1 LYFGCPWRRLSSR
14 RSRLSRSRIIQAS
27 WKRSKRCSCS
37 SVRPCAGGARATANP
52 GPPLHQQLLLLAIRL
67 EVDRGHDLIADQDR
81 QVIAWDLP
89 SVPDMGGM

>member
-1 LYFGCPWRRLSSR
+1 
-14 RSRLSRSRIIQAS
+14 
-27 WKRSKRCSCS
+27 
-37 SVRPCAGGARATANP
+37 VRAGRATANP